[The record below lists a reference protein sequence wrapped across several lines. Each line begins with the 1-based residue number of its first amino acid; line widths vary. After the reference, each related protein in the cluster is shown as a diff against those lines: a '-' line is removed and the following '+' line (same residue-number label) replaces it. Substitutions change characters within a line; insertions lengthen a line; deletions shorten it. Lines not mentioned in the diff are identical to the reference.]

1 MHPDPIEELD
11 MTDLAE
17 LIEDDDGE
25 HEPSASD
32 SE

>member
-17 LIEDDDGE
+17 LIEDDDGD
-25 HEPSASD
+25 EPSAND